1 MGKERG
7 FENLWHL
14 ALTKGKSR
22 NDVAYHSCCDV
33 WTTRGAEK
41 ARASHVKITRWRE
54 LMADL
59 GYSREEDKKT
69 LLLAKMVE
77 EQWALPAVINRP
89 CRLAIVSTQKRGPK
103 KVECGLPFKSIHEE
117 VECYGESFGHQAG
130 DENLERE
137 VEKTFTLPVQSQVG
151 LDR

>member
-1 MGKERG
+1 MG
-7 FENLWHL
+7 FDDLWLL
-14 ALTKGKSR
+14 ALARKK
-22 NDVAYHSCCDV
+22 NHHDLAHHSCCDV
-33 WTTRGAEK
+33 WTTQASGK
-41 ARASHVKITRWRE
+41 TRATHVRITRWRE

-59 GYSREEDKKT
+59 DYGSEEDKKT
-69 LLLAKMVE
+69 LLRAKMVQ

-137 VEKTFTLPVQSQVG
+137 VEKTFTLPVQSQMG